1 VSLPAALVGC
11 AASAGLES
19 PSPPPSPE
27 TAEWV
32 RRVDGAVALD
42 EDGAPFAFPFLGGLN
57 VPRPQ
62 FADIDAD
69 GDLDLFVQE
78 RTNDLM
84 FLENVGSATEAVFE
98 WRTDRFMDLDLGE
111 WNRFT
116 DLDADGDLDLLAEE
130 PFSYLRYYRNIGTA
144 EAPAFALL
152 PDSVR
157 DAEGEPVFS
166 DRQNIPSITD
176 VDCDGLPDLFLGR
189 VEGTVTR
196 YEMEPG
202 TEADPRFRFVTGRF
216 EDIEII
222 NQLGSLHGAN
232 SMAFADHD
240 RDGDPDLYWGDFF
253 EPGLLIIENRGSCD
267 APDLRSA
274 PGPVP
279 ATEPISTSGFNAPM
293 PADIDGDG
301 DLDLFIGVLGG
312 AFNPNRTASD
322 NFHLY
327 ERLPDGTVELR
338 TTRYLD
344 GIDVGSE
351 SLTVLHDLDADGD
364 LDLLISNKIDGHDLG
379 RGSLYRFTNVGSPEE
394 PRFRAAGT
402 LDVGREYHMAPAF
415 GDLDGDGDDDLLLG
429 TWNKGVALLWNV
441 GTSEAPS
448 FSVADSQFI
457 ELTRG
462 SNTTPTLGDLDADG
476 DLDLFIGEASGT
488 LNYYRNEGSGVEPR
502 FQLVSDE
509 YGGFDVGRRSAPTLV
524 DTDGDGDLDLVV
536 GRETGG
542 VSLFRNVGT
551 RTVPRFVE
559 DEPPDLPLWSF
570 ATPSFGDLDGDGD
583 LDLLSGSGAGGAL
596 YLEAR

>member
-1 VSLPAALVGC
+1 MAVVLASCAPSTGVG
-11 AASAGLES
+11 SSGPS
-19 PSPPPSPE
+19 PSVE
-27 TAEWV
+27 TADWE
-32 RRVDGAVALD
+32 RSVDGAFAAD
-42 EDGAPFAFPFLGGLN
+42 EDGVPFAFPFLGGLN

-62 FADIDAD
+62 FVDIDAD

-84 FLENVGSATEAVFE
+84 FLENVGSATAAVFE
-98 WRTDRFMDLDLGE
+98 WRTDRFMNLGLGE

-130 PFSYLRYYRNIGTA
+130 PFSYVRYYRNDGSPQ
-144 EAPAFALL
+144 APAFVLL
-152 PDSVR
+152 PDSVL

-166 DRQNIPSITD
+166 DRQNIPSVADI
-176 VDCDGLPDLFLGR
+176 DCDGLPDLFLGR

-196 YEMEPG
+196 YEMVPG
-202 TEADPRFRFVTGRF
+202 TGADPRFRFVTGRF
-216 EDIEII
+216 EDIEIV

-240 RDGDPDLYWGDFF
+240 GDGDADLYWGDFF

-267 APDLRSA
+267 APNLRSA

-279 ATEPISTSGFNAPM
+279 ATAPISTSGFNAPM

-301 DLDLFIGVLGG
+301 DLDLFVGVLGG

-327 ERLPDGTVELR
+327 ERLADGTVELR

-351 SLTVLHDLDADGD
+351 SLTVLRDLDADSD
-364 LDLLISNKIDGHDLG
+364 LDLLISNKIDAHDLQ
-379 RGSLYRFTNVGSPEE
+379 RASLYRFDNVGTPTE

-402 LDVGREYHMAPAF
+402 FDVGRDYHMAPAF

-429 TWNKGVALLWNV
+429 TWNKGVALLLNV
-441 GTSEAPS
+441 GTPEAPR
-448 FSVADSQFI
+448 FTVADSQFVK
-457 ELTRG
+457 LTRG

-476 DLDLFIGEASGT
+476 DLDLVIGEASGT
-488 LNYYRNEGSGVEPR
+488 LNYYRNIGSSAEPR
-502 FQLVSDE
+502 FELVSDE

-524 DTDGDGDLDLVV
+524 DADGDQDLDLIV

-542 VSLFRNVGT
+542 VSFFRNVGT
-551 RTVPRFVE
+551 RAAPEFE
-559 DEPPDLPLWSF
+559 EAEAPDLPLWSF

-583 LDLLSGSGAGGAL
+583 LDLVSGSGAGGVL